1 MRFGIVSRSQTFCFA
16 ARLSWQQVPCHCF
29 GLWERGDQHGQ
40 GRRSSSCDALGDG
53 SSRPAEVGG
62 PCRAFVQRNCWEFR
76 ELGGR
81 VEAPAGTKAAPRPW
95 VGGLAAPLIARII
108 QYLGA
113 GRPSDSPGRRRGKRA
128 QLNWR
133 TRTKRELVPFWNSW
147 ASLLPDLDPGNAVL
161 SDPGRIH
168 GVALVTRAWPS
179 PVTRRRRERDA
190 LV

>member
-1 MRFGIVSRSQTFCFA
+1 MDRAGGRVLVLRWVTAPAGRPRWEAVA
-16 ARLSWQQVPCHCF
+16 AP
-29 GLWERGDQHGQ
+29 
-40 GRRSSSCDALGDG
+40 SCSATVG
-53 SSRPAEVGG
+53 SSGNWAE
-62 PCRAFVQRNCWEFR
+62 
-76 ELGGR
+76 R

-95 VGGLAAPLIARII
+95 VGGLEAPLIARII

-113 GRPSDSPGRRRGKRA
+113 GRLSDSPGRRRKKRA